1 MTPLKIFRTGLELAH
16 GVAIPCDENHQ
27 KMLAHKCLT
36 VTKGYAILFVN
47 NSKRSSRSIL
57 EVFGKN

>member
-1 MTPLKIFRTGLELAH
+1 MTLLKTGHELAH

-27 KMLAHKCLT
+27 KMLGHKCLN